1 MGKFNFGNWLNNNIF
16 KTDEMRQITSVF
28 GKIGNT
34 TLSFVTGMMQNM
46 QNIGQ
51 GVGNMLNSSF
61 LLPVLLVGGSIFIA
75 VRLKII

>member
-28 GKIGNT
+28 GKLTNSTIG
-34 TLSFVTGMMQNM
+34 FVSGMMQNM

-61 LLPVLLVGGSIFIA
+61 LLPVLLVAGGIFVAI
-75 VRLKII
+75 RLKII

>member
-28 GKIGNT
+28 GKLTNGTIG
-34 TLSFVTGMMQNM
+34 FVTGMMQNM

-61 LLPVLLVGGSIFIA
+61 LLPDLLVGGGIFVAI
-75 VRLKII
+75 RLKII

>member
-1 MGKFNFGNWLNNNIF
+1 MGKFNFGNWLNNNVF
-16 KTDEMRQITSVF
+16 KTDEMKQITSFF

-34 TLSFVTGMMQNM
+34 GLGFVTNMMGTV
-46 QNIGQ
+46 QNIGS
-51 GVGNMLNSSF
+51 GIGNMLNSSF